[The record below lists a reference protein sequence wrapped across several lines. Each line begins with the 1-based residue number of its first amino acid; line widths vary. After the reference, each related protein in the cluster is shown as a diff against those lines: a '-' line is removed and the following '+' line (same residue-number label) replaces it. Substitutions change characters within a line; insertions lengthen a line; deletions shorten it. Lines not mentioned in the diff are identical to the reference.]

1 MKNAIYAESSRY
13 EERTTPFAGYQ
24 GKVKNKKEKT
34 VATLLTAKT
43 DANAQSYSHASA
55 FPFAVAASRRAPT
68 APSVQRLRRYSD

>member
-34 VATLLTAKT
+34 VATT